1 MICSDKK
8 KGQMQQKRKRGSL
21 LSLSSIK
28 RKSEAKAKVIIT

>member
-1 MICSDKK
+1 VTRK
-8 KGQMQQKRKRGSL
+8 KGKCNKKEKRGSL

>member
-8 KGQMQQKRKRGSL
+8 KGQMQQKRKKGFSA
-21 LSLSSIK
+21 LSSIK